1 MVSIDYP
8 TLFHKSMYVMTQFHY
23 FSHNL
28 AMMMVSELQILF
40 VTSTQTEEHV
50 VNLNFL
56 KLSILK
62 IGHCDLVILAS
73 QYLYYLWLNPHLN

>member
-1 MVSIDYP
+1 
-8 TLFHKSMYVMTQFHY
+8 MTKFHY

-28 AMMMVSELQILF
+28 STMMVSELQILF
-40 VTSTQTEEHV
+40 ATSTQTEEHV

-56 KLSILK
+56 KLSIFK
-62 IGHCDLVILAS
+62 INHCDLVILAL

>member
-1 MVSIDYP
+1 
-8 TLFHKSMYVMTQFHY
+8 MTQFHY
-23 FSHNL
+23 FVRNL
-28 AMMMVSELQILF
+28 ATITVSELQILF
-40 VTSTQTEEHV
+40 VTSTQTEVHV

-62 IGHCDLVILAS
+62 ISHCDLVTFVL

>member
-1 MVSIDYP
+1 MVSIDSL

-23 FSHNL
+23 YPRNL

-50 VNLNFL
+50 ATLTSSKF
-56 KLSILK
+56 SILK
-62 IGHCDLVILAS
+62 FSHFDVVVLAL
-73 QYLYYLWLNPHLN
+73 QYLYYLWLNPRLN

>member
-1 MVSIDYP
+1 MVSVDSL

-28 AMMMVSELQILF
+28 ATMMVSELQILF

-50 VNLNFL
+50 VTLNFS
-56 KLSILK
+56 KFSIFK
-62 IGHCDLVILAS
+62 IGHCDLVIFAL
-73 QYLYYLWLNPHLN
+73 QYLYYLWLNPPS